1 VLTYTIRRLLIMIPT
16 LLVIS
21 LVTFSII
28 KLPPGDFLT
37 NQIAELRSQGD
48 KAALER
54 VEFLRKQY
62 GLDKPF
68 IEQYA
73 VWVGIWPTERG
84 FSGLLQGDWGWSF
97 EHDLPVSDVIGDR
110 MLLSFIMNFTVIVFT
125 WAVAFP
131 IGAYAATH
139 QYSWGDHGLTLLGY
153 VGLATPNFLFAL
165 TLMYFANVEF
175 GLAIG
180 GIMDPEYL
188 DQPWSWAKFGSV
200 LSHLWIPVIVIG
212 TSGTAAMIR
221 RLRAN
226 LLDELQK
233 QYVVTARAKGMPPFR
248 LLVKYPLRMALNP
261 FVADIGNLLPSVISG
276 SAIVAVV
283 LSLQT
288 SGPMLLDALRS
299 QDQYLAGSFLMFL
312 ALLTVIGM
320 FVSDLLL
327 AMLDPRIRL
336 TGGAAK

>member
-1 VLTYTIRRLLIMIPT
+1 MLRYTIHRVLIMIPT

-21 LVTFSII
+21 FVTFAII
-28 KLPPGDFLT
+28 KLPPGDFLS
-37 NQIAELRSQGD
+37 NQIAELQSQGD
-48 KAALER
+48 KAALEK
-54 VEFLRKQY
+54 VDFLRKQY

-68 IEQYA
+68 LEQYA

-84 FSGLLQGDWGWSF
+84 FSGLLQGDLGWSF
-97 EHDLPVSDVIGDR
+97 EHDLPVKDVVGDR
-110 MLLSFIMNFTVIVFT
+110 LLLSVILNFSVVLFT

-131 IGAYAATH
+131 IGVYAATR
-139 QYSWGDHGLTLLGY
+139 QYSWGDHGLTFLGY
-153 VGLATPNFLFAL
+153 IGLATPNFLLAL
-165 TLMYFANVEF
+165 VLMYVANVKF
-175 GLAIG
+175 GLSIG
-180 GIMDPEYL
+180 GIMDPEFL
-188 DQPWSWAKFGSV
+188 GERWGWAKARSV

-248 LLVKYPLRMALNP
+248 LLVKYPLRMSLNP
-261 FVADIGNLLPSVISG
+261 FIADIGNLLPSVISG

-288 SGPMLLDALRS
+288 SGPMLLEALRS

-312 ALLTVIGM
+312 ASLTVIGM
-320 FVSDLLL
+320 FISDLLL
-327 AMLDPRIRL
+327 AALDPRIRL
-336 TGGAAK
+336 TGGIAK

>member
-1 VLTYTIRRLLIMIPT
+1 MLTYTIRRLLIMIPT

-21 LVTFSII
+21 FVTFSII
-28 KLPPGDFLT
+28 KLPPGDYLS
-37 NQIAELRSQGD
+37 NQIAELKSQGD
-48 KAALER
+48 KAALEKID
-54 VEFLRKQY
+54 FLRKQY
-62 GLDKPF
+62 GLDKSF
-68 IEQYA
+68 VEQYA
-73 VWVGIWPTERG
+73 TWVGLWPGARG

-97 EHDLPVSDVIGDR
+97 EYDQPVGNVVGDR
-110 MLLSFIMNFTVIVFT
+110 MLLSLILNFTVILFT
-125 WAVAFP
+125 WSVAFP
-131 IGAYAATH
+131 IGVYAATH
-139 QYSWGDHGLTLLGY
+139 QYSWGDHGLTLFGY

-165 TLMYFANVEF
+165 VLMYFANVEF
-175 GLAIG
+175 GLSIG

-188 DQPWSWAKFGSV
+188 NQPWSWAKFGSV
-200 LSHLWIPVIVIG
+200 LTHLWIPVIVIG
-212 TSGTAAMIR
+212 TAGTAGMIR

-261 FVADIGNLLPSVISG
+261 FIADIGNLLPSVISG

-288 SGPMLLDALRS
+288 SGPMLLEALQS

-312 ALLTVIGM
+312 AMLTVIGM
-320 FVSDLLL
+320 FISDLLL
-327 AMLDPRIRL
+327 AVLDPRIRL